1 VKKTIHAILYLLVAL
16 ASGIGGYLVF
26 QARDNPGT
34 GTSTT
39 VGNRSG
45 KALVGTMRPDFRLP
59 DLEAR
64 QRGPEEWN
72 GKILILNFWAS
83 WCPPC
88 LQEIPAFIRLQGKY
102 ADQGVQFVGIALQQA
117 DEVRDFV
124 HAKGINYPVLTGET
138 EVIQVAEEYG
148 NQAGALPYT
157 VIIDR
162 GQHIAFIKRGPL
174 AEAEADRIIHSLVE
188 KKSNSVQS
196 RDFIKGS
203 KSG

>member
-1 VKKTIHAILYLLVAL
+1 MNKKAHVFLYLLVAL

-26 QARDNPGT
+26 QAHDNPVPGASSVT
-34 GTSTT
+34 RS
-39 VGNRSG
+39 RSG
-45 KALVGTMRPDFRLP
+45 SALVGTIRPDFSLP

-88 LQEIPAFIRLQGKY
+88 LQEIPAFIRLQEKY
-102 ADQGVQFVGIALQQA
+102 AGQDVQFVGIALQQPE
-117 DEVRDFV
+117 DVRDFV
-124 HAKGINYPVLTGET
+124 IAKGINYPVLAGET
-138 EVIQVAEEYG
+138 EVIKVAEEYG
-148 NQAGALPYT
+148 NLAGTLPYT

-162 GQHIAFIKRGPL
+162 RQHIAFIKRGPL
-174 AEAEADRIIHSLVE
+174 AEAEADRIINSLVG
-188 KKSNSVQS
+188 KKEN
-196 RDFIKGS
+196 RIKSQVILKDS